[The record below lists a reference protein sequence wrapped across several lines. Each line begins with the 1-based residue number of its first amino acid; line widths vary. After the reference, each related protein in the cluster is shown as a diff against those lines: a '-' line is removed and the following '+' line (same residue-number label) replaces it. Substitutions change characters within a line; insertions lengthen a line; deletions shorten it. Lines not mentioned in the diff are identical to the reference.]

1 MGQTSRTYPFWRN
14 SNTAKQR
21 GREGER
27 ERGRDGE
34 RERGRDG
41 ERERWREGEMEG
53 ERGKKKNVHE
63 EMSITHKY
71 VTPTTIYRNVC
82 Y

>member
-34 RERGRDG
+34 RERGR
-41 ERERWREGEMEG
+41 EGEMERGRDGGREG
-53 ERGKKKNVHE
+53 EEKNVHE